1 METKLK
7 IITYSN
13 YTEIINNDIEEIT
26 IKSNID
32 VSKLNLPY
40 SIKILNIEKLKSP
53 LSNLPFSLE
62 KINITTG
69 CKCCI
74 TKSKIPFKCEVNLI
88 SEKGHDNIDPGIYSV
103 NYNILRIMSGMLSIA
118 YSN

>member
-1 METKLK
+1 MQNKLK

-13 YTEIINNDIEEIT
+13 YTEIIDNDIKEIT

-32 VSKLNLPY
+32 VSKLNLPN

-53 LSNLPFSLE
+53 LLNLPFSLE
-62 KINITTG
+62 KINIIIG

-74 TKSKIPFKCEVNLI
+74 DKSKIPFNCEVNLI
-88 SEKGHDNIDPGIYSV
+88 SEKAHDYIDYIDYSV
-103 NYNILRIMSGMLSIA
+103 SYNILRIMSGMSSIA